1 MTRRIQKKRNQKMK
15 VVSLEPLRDYVSEEK
30 YYLGWDN
37 KTPIG
42 YGVYANSKDEAI
54 ELISMFLKTD
64 EGIDISNIDWNSWEF
79 LVLHSDFKEETNGL

>member
-1 MTRRIQKKRNQKMK
+1 MAK
-15 VVSLEPLRDYVSEEK
+15 EK

-64 EGIDISNIDWNSWEF
+64 EGIDISNIDVNSWEF
-79 LVLHSDFKEETNGL
+79 LVLHRDFEEETNGL